1 MKMNAGECK
10 HQTNLS
16 QPGTFQGHVFPG
28 AAGLILGALLC
39 LQVGVISRNAAQTT
53 STSTST
59 TTPVTLPVFSLGRRH
74 YLCMPGGFDWGG
86 QRNNLEDE
94 QRRMFSPVRG
104 QRHGSERL
112 EIYRALCSVPIE
124 WRNEKQQHA
133 TSSHVHDFHMP
144 GSGQLGVP
152 HGTVHVP
159 DSASGI
165 VDVGTVRV
173 VV

>member
-1 MKMNAGECK
+1 
-10 HQTNLS
+10 
-16 QPGTFQGHVFPG
+16 
-28 AAGLILGALLC
+28 
-39 LQVGVISRNAAQTT
+39 
-53 STSTST
+53 
-59 TTPVTLPVFSLGRRH
+59 
-74 YLCMPGGFDWGG
+74 MPGGFDWGE
-86 QRNNLEDE
+86 QRNNLKDE

-133 TSSHVHDFHMP
+133 TSSHVHDFHVP
-144 GSGQLGVP
+144 SSGQLGVP